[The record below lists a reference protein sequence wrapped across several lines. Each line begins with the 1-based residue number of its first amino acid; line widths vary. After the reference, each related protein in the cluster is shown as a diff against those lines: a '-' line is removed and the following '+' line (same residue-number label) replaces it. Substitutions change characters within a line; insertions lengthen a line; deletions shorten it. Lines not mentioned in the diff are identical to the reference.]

1 MQKVRAAA
9 IVGAILA
16 IAGCGTVDS
25 IKNSDKTDF
34 VLISHSAAGGAY
46 KLIRGQTAACKLSM
60 HGITGLIQAVFSIN
74 RNNQIPRKSV
84 KARPKKGSLVLVSS
98 YVWGLR

>member
-60 HGITGLIQAVFSIN
+60 HGITGLSYEITVKTGECTVQAV
-74 RNNQIPRKSV
+74 K
-84 KARPKKGSLVLVSS
+84 
-98 YVWGLR
+98 

>member
-1 MQKVRAAA
+1 MMAVLIFA
-9 IVGAILA
+9 VLGLT
-16 IAGCGTVDS
+16 GCGTVDS

-60 HGITGLIQAVFSIN
+60 HGITGLSYEITVKTGECTVQAV
-74 RNNQIPRKSV
+74 K
-84 KARPKKGSLVLVSS
+84 
-98 YVWGLR
+98 